1 MLDARNLCCERNDR
15 PLFSGLSLA
24 VRPGDLVQ
32 VTGGNGAGKTTLLHL
47 LAGLTSPESGE
58 VRWQGAPL
66 SEVRE
71 TFHSQLLWLGH
82 QPGIKARL
90 SARENLGFYHPA
102 CPDEALRLLG
112 LQGEEDRPVYQL
124 SAGQQRRVALA
135 RLWLSRAPLWIL
147 DEPFTAIDAAGV
159 ALLTR
164 RLEQHARE
172 GGAAILTS
180 HQPLDGLTLPLRQI
194 ALKEDAPCS

>member
-1 MLDARNLCCERNDR
+1 MLEALDLCCERHDS
-15 PLFSGLSLA
+15 PLFSGLSLT
-24 VRPGDLVQ
+24 VLPGELVQ
-32 VTGGNGAGKTTLLHL
+32 VTGGNGAGKTTLLRL
-47 LAGLTSPESGE
+47 LAGLTSPDSGE
-58 VRWQGAPL
+58 VRWQGEPL
-66 SEVRE
+66 AAVRE

-90 SARENLGFYHPA
+90 TARENLGFYHPA
-102 CPDEALRLLG
+102 NPDAALRLLG
-112 LQGEEDRPVYQL
+112 LEGDEDRPVGQL

-135 RLWLSRAPLWIL
+135 RLWLSPAPLWIL

-172 GGAAILTS
+172 GGAAILTT
-180 HQPLDGLTLPLRQI
+180 HQPLQGLTLPLRRI
-194 ALKEDAPCS
+194 ALKDDAPCS